1 MAKIEL
7 SIKTSYLPT
16 WGAWEGVR
24 ELIQNGRDAEIEFGG
39 KFSVRHDAA
48 SARLFIENKNALLL
62 AEALLLGQTSK
73 ADRGDLAG
81 QFGEGLKLGLLALV
95 RAGHEVVIRNGSEV
109 WRPVIERSA
118 AFQADV
124 LKVDVTKGRKDERRV
139 RVEIGGITAEM
150 WAEFLPKFRF
160 LSASP
165 TGKDV
170 LAVSAGHI
178 LLDPAMKGHIFVK
191 GIFVGIEEDLHVGY
205 DFHGSDVKVDR
216 DRKMVE
222 SWDLRWRTSGM
233 WKEAGGL
240 AKIQKLAIEKIAELT
255 FADAQDLRAAED
267 SWHVSGFSDEVR
279 EAIFS
284 RFTVENGE
292 QAIPVDSVGDAME
305 LEHSGRVG
313 VRVNKIV
320 KAFVTPKTGTVDD
333 AKKAAA
339 TAIEKVHS
347 WGELTADEQNAYRY
361 AVALL
366 ATADAEAAKLPVDIV
381 TFRRA
386 DLQGTYAPD
395 GRVNIARSELKSWD
409 VCLTV
414 LIHETCHRAGGDG
427 HVSHGHL
434 VEETWRKVAVVMATE
449 ERWLLGKGGKP

>member
-1 MAKIEL
+1 MSKIEL

-16 WGAWEGVR
+16 WGLWEGVR
-24 ELIQNGRDAEIEFGG
+24 ELIQNGRDAELEFGG
-39 KFSVRHDAA
+39 KFTVRHDPE
-48 SARLFIENKNALLL
+48 SSRLFIENKNALLL

-95 RAGHEVVIRNGSEV
+95 RAGHEVVIRNGGEV
-109 WRPVIERSA
+109 WRPLIERSA

-124 LKVDVTKGRKDERRV
+124 LKVDVVKGRKDERRV
-139 RVEIGGITAEM
+139 RVEISGITAEM

-160 LSASP
+160 LSASSND
-165 TGKDV
+165 KSV

-191 GIFVGIEEDLHVGY
+191 GIFVGCEEGLHVGY

-216 DRKMVE
+216 DRKMIE

-240 AKIQKLAIEKIAELT
+240 GKIQKLAIEKIAELT

-267 SWHVSGFSDEVR
+267 SWHMNGFSDEVR

-292 QAIPVDSVGDAME
+292 QAIPVDSVGDAVE

-339 TAIEKVHS
+339 TAVEKVHN
-347 WGELTADEQNAYRY
+347 WGELTVEEQAAYKR

-366 ATADAEAAKLPVDIV
+366 AAADAEAAKIPVDVV

-386 DLQGTYAPD
+386 NLQGTYAPD
-395 GRVNIARSELKSWD
+395 GRVNIARSELRSWD
-409 VCLTV
+409 ACLTV
-414 LIHETCHRAGGDG
+414 LIHEVCHRAGGDG
-427 HVSHGHL
+427 HVQHGHL
-434 VEETWRKVAVVMATE
+434 VEETWRRVAVVLATE
-449 ERWLLGKGGKP
+449 AR

>member
-1 MAKIEL
+1 MSKIEL

-16 WGAWEGVR
+16 WGLWEGVR
-24 ELIQNGRDAEIEFGG
+24 ELIQNGRDAEVEFGG
-39 KFSVRHDAA
+39 KFTVRHDPE
-48 SARLFIENKNALLL
+48 SSRLFIENKNALLL

-95 RAGHEVVIRNGSEV
+95 RAGHEVVIRNGGEV
-109 WRPVIERSA
+109 WRPLIERSA

-124 LKVDVTKGRKDERRV
+124 LKVDVVKGRKDERRV
-139 RVEIGGITAEM
+139 RVEISGITAEM

-160 LSASP
+160 LSASSND
-165 TGKDV
+165 KSV
-170 LAVSAGHI
+170 LVVSAGHI

-191 GIFVGIEEDLHVGY
+191 GIFVGCEEDLHVGY

-216 DRKMVE
+216 DRKMIE

-267 SWHVSGFSDEVR
+267 SWHMNGFSDEVR

-292 QAIPVDSVGDAME
+292 QAIPVDSVGDAVE

-339 TAIEKVHS
+339 TAVEKVHN
-347 WGELTADEQNAYRY
+347 WGELTVEEQVAYKR

-366 ATADAEAAKLPVDIV
+366 AAADAEAAKIPVDVV

-386 DLQGTYAPD
+386 NLQGTYAPD
-395 GRVNIARSELKSWD
+395 GRVNIARSELRSWD
-409 VCLTV
+409 ACLTV
-414 LIHETCHRAGGDG
+414 LIHEVCHRAGGDG
-427 HVSHGHL
+427 HVQHGHL
-434 VEETWRKVAVVMATE
+434 VEETWRRVAVVLAE
-449 ERWLLGKGGKP
+449 KVR